1 MSGNSSGTNP
11 SEGRTVMP
19 SITYQLA
26 AEAAPLMPGGGWT
39 VNSSSGIVLGMRYLT
54 EQVPA
59 GSAHDLAVHLLRI
72 PETPTVRQVT
82 TWLTRHPDS
91 LTSAE
96 ALKLKRVLD
105 HCPELTDTAR
115 HVRDFATI
123 MTRLE
128 GERFPAWIAAADDA
142 SIPPLRSFARNPRN
156 ALPAV
161 IQGLSTPWNS
171 GIAEGRVTD
180 IKAIKRQMAGRAG
193 FRLLRKRVLLVAA
206 SRRPQSVTAATAS

>member
-115 HVRDFATI
+115 HVRDFAKI
-123 MTRLE
+123 MTRL
-128 GERFPAWIAAADDA
+128 AAADDA